1 MARPARPPP
10 DAQRVPMYHSPD
22 GSAYL
27 SGEALTVV
35 DILVA
40 DLTIDGAYAQLPAD
54 MRRER
59 DEELDDL
66 LPWRPRAAV
75 LRELHRQRAGE
86 FVAHRPCRTCTEGLV
101 PELLTLVEHPSGSA
115 RTVTLLDA
123 VVDLAGSMFEVA
135 AGKRSLAA
143 IVDQYCDYAAA
154 RRICATQG
162 CAGASTIG
170 GTAPRGGDVPAFAM
184 TVLGMLAA
192 WAYEAGMA
200 RDTEPAITEAWRRRC
215 TRTLG
220 LADQRGAASRRAGR
234 RRRTGPAR
242 GRRRDP
248 GPQRWAGCDWGAMA
262 RTRGEMPTLSE
273 LRVEQGV
280 SEEAMAL
287 SVLSVANWLAAES
300 SRALTG

>member
-1 MARPARPPP
+1 
-10 DAQRVPMYHSPD
+10 MYHSPD

-27 SGEALTVV
+27 SGEALTVA

-59 DEELDDL
+59 DEELNDL

-86 FVAHRPCRTCTEGLV
+86 IVAHRPCRTCTEGLV

-162 CAGASTIG
+162 CAGGSPIA
-170 GTAPRGGDVPAFAM
+170 GTAHGGDVPAFAI

-192 WAYEAGMA
+192 CAYEAGMA
-200 RDTEPAITEAWRRRC
+200 RDTEPAITEAWAQA
-215 TRTLG
+215 LHE
-220 LADQRGAASRRAGR
+220 LSALPISEALPPDELVDVAAL
-234 RRRTGPAR
+234 
-242 GRRRDP
+242 DP
-248 GPQRWAGCDWGAMA
+248 RVVAAETQVPQRWAGCDWGAMV
-262 RTRGEMPTLSE
+262 RTRAEIPTLSE

-300 SRALTG
+300 TRALTG

>member
-1 MARPARPPP
+1 
-10 DAQRVPMYHSPD
+10 MYHSPD

-27 SGEALTVV
+27 SGEALTVA
-35 DILVA
+35 DILAA

-86 FVAHRPCRTCTEGLV
+86 IVAHRPCRTCTDGLV
-101 PELLTLVEHPSGSA
+101 PELLTLVLHPSGSA
-115 RTVTLLDA
+115 RTVMLLDA

-143 IVDQYCDYAAA
+143 IVDQFCDYAEA
-154 RRICATQG
+154 RRICATPG
-162 CAGASTIG
+162 CAGASTVG
-170 GTAPRGGDVPAFAM
+170 GTAHRDRAPAFAI

-192 WAYEAGMA
+192 WAYEAGIA
-200 RDTEPAITEAWRRRC
+200 RDTEPAITEAWAQALHDLS
-215 TRTLG
+215 TSPISEAPPDELV
-220 LADQRGAASRRAGR
+220 DIAAL
-234 RRRTGPAR
+234 
-242 GRRRDP
+242 DP
-248 GPQRWAGCDWGAMA
+248 RVVAAETQTPQRWAGCDWGAML
-262 RTRGEMPTLSE
+262 RTRGEIPTLSE

-287 SVLSVANWLAAES
+287 CVLSVANWLAAES

>member
-1 MARPARPPP
+1 
-10 DAQRVPMYHSPD
+10 MYHSPD

-35 DILVA
+35 DILLG

-86 FVAHRPCRTCTEGLV
+86 IVAHRPCRTCTEGLV

-115 RTVTLLDA
+115 RTVMLLDA

-162 CAGASTIG
+162 CTGASTIG
-170 GTAPRGGDVPAFAM
+170 GTAPRGGDVPAFAI

-200 RDTEPAITEAWRRRC
+200 RDTEPAITEAWAQA
-215 TRTLG
+215 LHELSASPISEA
-220 LADQRGAASRRAGR
+220 LAPDELVDVAAL
-234 RRRTGPAR
+234 
-242 GRRRDP
+242 DP
-248 GPQRWAGCDWGAMA
+248 RVVAAETQVPKRWADCDWGAMV
-262 RTRGEMPTLSE
+262 RTRGEIPTLSE